1 VTNDA
6 KTTPDAVRPDVLYRF
21 DGLVAVDKPAG
32 WLVHAASMSEAP
44 NLVSWLLDEHQIDA
58 APAHRLD
65 RETSGIVVFGEH
77 PAVADAMRARF
88 EAGVVVKRY
97 TALVVGRT
105 RRKGQLNRPLKDAR
119 RGRLLEARTT
129 YRLMEWLDTCSL
141 LSVRPRT
148 GRKHQIRRHLQG
160 LGHALVGDT
169 RYRPRK
175 PVDVGDAPPR
185 LWLHATRL
193 SWPDGPDL
201 HAPLPIELERHRIAL
216 QRREVDRG

>member
-1 VTNDA
+1 M
-6 KTTPDAVRPDVLYRF
+6 TPTVLHRF

-32 WLVHAASMSEAP
+32 WLVHRAAGNDAP
-44 NLVSWLLDEHQIDA
+44 DVVSWLLSAHDIDV

-65 RETSGIVVFGEH
+65 FATSGVVVLGEH
-77 PAVADAMRARF
+77 PSVVDAMRARF

-105 RRKGQLNRPLKDAR
+105 RRKGTIDRRLKDAR
-119 RGRLLEARTT
+119 RGRPIDARTT

-160 LGHALVGDT
+160 LGHAIVGDA
-169 RYRPRK
+169 RYRPRQ
-175 PVDVGDAPPR
+175 PVDVGPAPDR
-185 LWLHATRL
+185 LWLHASRL

-201 HAPLPIELERHRIAL
+201 HAPLPQALDAHREAM
-216 QRREVDRG
+216 RAREADRG